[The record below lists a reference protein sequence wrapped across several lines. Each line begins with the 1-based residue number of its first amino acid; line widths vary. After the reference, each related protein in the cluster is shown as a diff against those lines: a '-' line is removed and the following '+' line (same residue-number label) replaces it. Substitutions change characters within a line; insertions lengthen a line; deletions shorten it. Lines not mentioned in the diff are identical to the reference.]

1 MSQYVCENC
10 GFGSASWYGK
20 CPECH
25 QWSTFK
31 KFSTGTKKSTGRDG
45 VEKKATFSTLKT
57 RTKQSSKRIP
67 TDVHECDRVLGGGF
81 IEGEVILIAGAPG
94 VGKST
99 LLLKILS
106 HLRTVYVSGEESGEQ
121 ILQRAERL
129 QVDTSKLLFSSDNE
143 VMGILSALQDN
154 AGDYDVV
161 VIDSIQTVYSSS
173 IEASMGSVSQI
184 KESASKIVEWAKRNH
199 TIVIIVGHIT
209 KDGDIAGPKTLE
221 HLVDCVLYLEGEP
234 QSSFRILR
242 AHKNRFGATDEV
254 GIFEMKETG
263 IEEVDKPSVLI
274 DPATQY
280 ESGRALVATI
290 EGSRPLFYEVQSL
303 VVPSA
308 LTIPRRVVTGVDS
321 NRLQLLLA
329 VMRRHMGV
337 KLDTYDVY
345 VNIVGGLSARTP
357 SADLGI
363 IASILSAVED
373 KPLQAGTVFI
383 GEVGLLGEVRA
394 VQGQHKVLDNISR
407 FGLKKAFSSVDIQTV
422 KRIKSLVW

>member
-45 VEKKATFSTLKT
+45 IEKKATFSTLKT

-394 VQGQHKVLDNISR
+394 VQSQHKVLDNISR

>member
-45 VEKKATFSTLKT
+45 IEKKATFSTLKT

>member
-1 MSQYVCENC
+1 MSQYVCSSC

-25 QWSTFK
+25 DWNTFK
-31 KFSTGTKKSTGRDG
+31 KFSTGTKKSSGRDG
-45 VEKKATFSTLKT
+45 VEKKATFSALKT

-67 TDVHECDRVLGGGF
+67 TLVHECDRVLGGGF

-121 ILQRAERL
+121 ILQRAVRL

-143 VMGILSALQDN
+143 VLGILSALEDN
-154 AGDYDVV
+154 KADYDVV

-173 IEASMGSVSQI
+173 IDASMGSVSQI
-184 KESASKIVEWAKRNH
+184 KESASKIVEWAKRSH
-199 TIVIIVGHIT
+199 TIVVIVGHIT

-274 DPATQY
+274 DPATQN

-303 VVPSA
+303 VVPTT

-337 KLDTYDVY
+337 KLDSYDVY

-394 VQGQHKVLDNISR
+394 VQGQHKVIDNISR
-407 FGLKKAFSSVDIQTV
+407 FGLKKAFSSIDIQSV